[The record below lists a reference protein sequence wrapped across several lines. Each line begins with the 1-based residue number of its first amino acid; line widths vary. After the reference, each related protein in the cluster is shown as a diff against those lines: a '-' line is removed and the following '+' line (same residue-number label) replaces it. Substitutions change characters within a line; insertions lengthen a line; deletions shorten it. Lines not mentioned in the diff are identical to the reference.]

1 MQNSRI
7 TELMTMLETEPGDL
21 FLNYALGL
29 EYAKNLLA
37 PADAESQFR
46 IVLGIDPTYLAA
58 FYQLGQLF
66 EKLDR
71 PLEALEFYKEGLV
84 VARLQKN
91 NKAINEFSEAVFLLE
106 D

>member
-1 MQNSRI
+1 MQ
-7 TELMTMLETEPGDL
+7 TERTGQLVSMLKQEPGDL

-29 EYAKNLLA
+29 EYAKDLIA

-46 IVLGIDPTYLAA
+46 IVLSIDSNYLAA
-58 FYQLGQLF
+58 YYQLGQLF

-71 PLEALEFYKEGLV
+71 PSEALTFYKTGLTL
-84 VARLQKN
+84 AREQKN
-91 NKAINEFSEAVFLLE
+91 NKAINEFGEAVFMLE